1 MIQSSL
7 YRLGSGDAHVPAL
20 APLVA
25 LAFLGTGLVLAG
37 AAVGAGVAYAARRA
51 ALAKILAGGALAV
64 ASVYAT
70 LLVAAAL
77 LSRDRTLSPGERKY
91 FCEMDCH
98 LAYDVTAAADA
109 GPGRRA
115 VTLRTWFDPT
125 TIAPFRG
132 NGPLAPGPR
141 T

>member
-1 MIQSSL
+1 MLQSALLALRSA
-7 YRLGSGDAHVPAL
+7 DAHVPAL

-25 LAFLGTGLVLAG
+25 LAFLATGLVLVG
-37 AAVGAGVAYAARRA
+37 AAVGSGAACAAGRA
-51 ALAKILAGGALAV
+51 APSKVLGGGALAV
-64 ASVYAT
+64 ASVYAPF
-70 LLVAAAL
+70 LVAAAL

-109 GPGRRA
+109 GIGRRA

-125 TIAPFRG
+125 
-132 NGPLAPGPR
+132 
-141 T
+141 